1 MDIWDFDIVLMWDT
15 GMTIIKA
22 KGIRNGKPLAVTFLR
37 VSGEDTYIFNHHL
50 DESIE
55 SEIKT
60 ELKLRHPFG
69 GTYYPEEQSELNILN
84 VLENYFFDERPE
96 IETDGEFETIPG
108 EDGVIY

>member
-1 MDIWDFDIVLMWDT
+1 
-15 GMTIIKA
+15 MTRIKA
-22 KGIRNGKPLAVTFLR
+22 KGKKNGVQMTVVFIR
-37 VSGEDTYIFNHHL
+37 VSGEDTYIFNHRL
-50 DESIE
+50 NMGLEDD
-55 SEIKT
+55 IKA

-69 GTYYPEEQSELNILN
+69 GTYYPEEQSELNVLN